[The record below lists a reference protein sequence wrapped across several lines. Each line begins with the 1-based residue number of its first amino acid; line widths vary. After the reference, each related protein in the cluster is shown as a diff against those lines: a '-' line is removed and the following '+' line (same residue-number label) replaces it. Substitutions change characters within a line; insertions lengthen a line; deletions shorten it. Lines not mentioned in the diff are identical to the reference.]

1 MLLGMTSST
10 SNGLCDDRLEKVLQL
25 ERKKTIMKISRILL
39 LTVSFSLAFSFIAS
53 SAEQPSGR
61 SITLGDLTFSN
72 HGTKEV
78 KDQGELDLEADN
90 YYFEPTF
97 LRGTPGQKL
106 KVEIENES
114 GTLHNFSIPDQHL
127 DVNIPPKGKVVVAIA
142 FPSSGVVRFFCK
154 FHSAKGMNGELLT
167 GDAKPQ
173 AVRSP
178 K

>member
-1 MLLGMTSST
+1 
-10 SNGLCDDRLEKVLQL
+10 
-25 ERKKTIMKISRILL
+25 MKISRILL
-39 LTVSFSLAFSFIAS
+39 LAVSLSLAFSFIAS

-78 KDQGELDLEADN
+78 KGQGELDLEADN

-114 GTLHNFSIPDQHL
+114 GTLHNFSIPEQKL
-127 DVNIPPKGKVVVAIA
+127 DMDIPPKKKVVVEVT
-142 FPSSGVVRFFCK
+142 FPSSGVVRFYCK
-154 FHSAKGMNGELLT
+154 FHSELGMEGKLLT
-167 GDAKPQ
+167 GDATPQ
-173 AVRSP
+173 AARSP

>member
-1 MLLGMTSST
+1 
-10 SNGLCDDRLEKVLQL
+10 
-25 ERKKTIMKISRILL
+25 MKITRILVLAAL
-39 LTVSFSLAFSFIAS
+39 LSLAHSFIAS
-53 SAEQPSGR
+53 SAEQPGRR

-72 HGTKEV
+72 HGTKDV
-78 KDQGELDLEADN
+78 KGQGELDLEADN

-106 KVEIENES
+106 KLEIENES
-114 GTLHNFSIPDQHL
+114 STLHNFSIPEQNL
-127 DVNIPPKGKVVVAIA
+127 DVNIPAQGKVVVEVT

-154 FHSAKGMNGELLT
+154 FHSGRGMNGELLT

-173 AVRSP
+173 AVSLQSP